1 MYGGKTLFE
10 QFDPDIQRQIEL
22 LCVEI
27 KSILQEGVDLLERRY
42 GVSRTC
48 TISKED
54 SVCKESPATLLNVS
68 TLSLSQSWSTS
79 SSTLHSPSRS
89 RTSASLP
96 GLLRWSLR
104 DKKRVEAIL
113 QSFKDRNSR
122 LKKKVELW
130 CLASQLGVSPEH
142 LMHLQTD
149 KSSRKLGFDQDA
161 SPSLAQWDPGKMAR
175 VPGASGSLV
184 GHTSQRDPPGR
195 PPRHVRHVHQE
206 QYRLYPGES
215 SIRCHSHTCHVW
227 TRRRRANQGPDRVSC
242 QAFASTQGASIPRP
256 SLCGVEYLPRQ
267 SSIAF
272 VFEVQPKPVGAPVNL
287 QRLLFNNTDRRPEI
301 GDKFRLAL
309 GISKCIAQMHIGNG

>member
-130 CLASQLGVSPEH
+130 RPASQLGVSPEH

-149 KSSRKLGFDQDA
+149 ESSRKLGFDHDA
-161 SPSLAQWDPGKMAR
+161 SLRLAQWEAGKMAESLEFLDPPWDIHLKEIHPTDHQGMFAMFTKNNIAYIQENHRYDAIATPATSGHDVDARTRGRIESLAKLLHQPKEQVFRVLPCVGWNICLAKARSRLSLRSSPSL
-175 VPGASGSLV
+175 
-184 GHTSQRDPPGR
+184 
-195 PPRHVRHVHQE
+195 
-206 QYRLYPGES
+206 
-215 SIRCHSHTCHVW
+215 
-227 TRRRRANQGPDRVSC
+227 
-242 QAFASTQGASIPRP
+242 
-256 SLCGVEYLPRQ
+256 
-267 SSIAF
+267 
-272 VFEVQPKPVGAPVNL
+272 
-287 QRLLFNNTDRRPEI
+287 
-301 GDKFRLAL
+301 
-309 GISKCIAQMHIGNG
+309 